1 MYKYAFR
8 LPSYKMWE
16 YEFELAKREI
26 QALVSR
32 DAQLVLTQDGFQ
44 IEQALP
50 IDTNEL
56 KKLCFCHCVIVSN
69 ENQSETITTQQAISE
84 VSAKIADG
92 ATDFAE
98 LRRKIE
104 TSTLIPNGRKV
115 STYGVHGLH
124 TYKGKFYPQL
134 VKALIN
140 YSDVESGSVFLDP
153 FMGCGTAVIEG
164 FLAGMVGIGI
174 DMNPLAHFISKTRLS
189 CLKLS
194 PENVEQEFDALLT
207 NLEKR
212 LPDGDAT
219 SGLNAATLT
228 DLGMRLSLKYESED
242 IEYLISWFPL
252 PVLYKLFRIVQAIE
266 CISIPAMRNFFF
278 VTLSDIVNDVS
289 QQKPN
294 QLRIGRRSKPI
305 EDAPVYKKFSELT
318 HKNAF
323 RLRAFLSG
331 LTTEQMSYDFSC
343 FLGDIRH
350 AEQIQNPYLKQNNRV
365 DLIITSPPYATAL
378 PYIDTDRLS
387 LAFLNLLNKRQKPA
401 VERALIGSREIQ
413 TSLKNRL
420 EQEFFDSYDRCPLPQ
435 EIKETIKRIYDLNYD
450 AQVGFRR
457 KNTPSLL
464 YRYFMDMRAAMLQI
478 HRLLKKDGVCMIII
492 GDNVTTAGDA
502 KCQIPILTAR
512 FLKLIAEDIGFRTEE
527 EIPITVSRENI
538 AHFRHAITKNKV
550 LIFRR
555 GSLSELVFQQD
566 QLSITS

>member
-1 MYKYAFR
+1 MYKYTFQ
-8 LPSYKMWE
+8 LPSYKLWE

-26 QALVSR
+26 QALVSS
-32 DAQLVLTQDGFQ
+32 DVQLVLTLGGFQ
-44 IEQALP
+44 IEQVLP
-50 IDTNEL
+50 IDRNKL
-56 KKLCFCHCVIVSN
+56 KKLCFCHCVIVASEN
-69 ENQSETITTQQAISE
+69 ENEVINTQQAISE
-84 VSAKIADG
+84 SSAKIADR
-92 ATDFAE
+92 ATNFAE
-98 LRRKIE
+98 LQRKIE

-140 YSDVESGSVFLDP
+140 YSGVEHGSVFLDP

-194 PENVEQEFDALLT
+194 LENVEQAFNALVT
-207 NLEKR
+207 NLEKC
-212 LPDGDAT
+212 LPDGDAI
-219 SGLNAATLT
+219 SGLNVATVT
-228 DLGMRLSLKYESED
+228 DLGMHLSLKYEIED
-242 IEYLISWFPL
+242 IEYLSSWFPL

-266 CISIPAMRNFFF
+266 CISIPTMRDFFF

-289 QQKPN
+289 QQEPT
-294 QLRIGRRSKPI
+294 QLRIRRRAEPI
-305 EDAPVYKKFSELT
+305 EDAPVYKKFSKLVHRNT
-318 HKNAF
+318 F
-323 RLRAFLSG
+323 RLRAFLNG
-331 LTTEQMSYDFSC
+331 LTEGQLTRDFSC

-350 AEQIQNPYLKQNNRV
+350 AEQIQHRYLKQDSRV

-413 TSLKNRL
+413 TSRKNEL
-420 EQEFFDSYDRCPLPQ
+420 EQEFLDNYNRCPLPQ
-435 EIKETIKRIYDLNYD
+435 EIKETIKRIYDLNHN

-457 KNTPSLL
+457 KNMTSLL
-464 YRYFMDMRAAMLQI
+464 YRYFMDMRTAMVQM
-478 HRLLKKDGVCMIII
+478 HRLLKKNGVCMIII

-502 KCQIPILTAR
+502 KCQIPISTAR
-512 FLKLIAEDIGFRTEE
+512 FLRLIAEDIGFQMEE
-527 EIPITVSRENI
+527 EIPITVSRENV

-550 LIFRR
+550 LIFKC
-555 GSLSELVFQQD
+555 E
-566 QLSITS
+566 